1 MLGVALVSRGG
12 RRPLRDGLSLRGLIR
27 LVRQPDWCA
36 SRRPLRDG
44 LSLRGYRGDHDQG
57 RYKRRRPLR
66 DGLSLRDQ
74 KLIHL
79 VLLSGSRR
87 PLRDGLSL
95 RVVGMA
101 ALRPEAYASPSFT
114 GRPFIEGL
122 TSSRQRC
129 ASPQGRRPL
138 RDGLSL
144 RVFAL
149 GLCVDECD
157 GRRPLRD
164 GLSLRGDYPGL
175 PLSAKDSRRP
185 LRDGLSLRDL
195 FLDHPALAPAESPSF
210 TGRPFIEGTQLMSDQ
225 NANSVAVLY
234 GTAFH

>member
-164 GLSLRGDYPGL
+164 GLSLR
-175 PLSAKDSRRP
+175 
-185 LRDGLSLRDL
+185 DL